1 MTEFRK
7 TIRWQLIINSFW
19 VLTKIKGARVNYL
32 KMIVFTNILYLFI
45 RYSFLNHQISFI
57 IILSK
62 IVNNA
67 ILYQHIQGSK
77 MWWYFPND
85 TQSLWNIWDID
96 LGLTQHICDI
106 IRPAAPPLSA
116 RNYEIRKFLWTGND
130 IRNVRQQ
137 QICCTQSEVLS
148 KIPNTVE
155 TFHY

>member
-1 MTEFRK
+1 M
-7 TIRWQLIINSFW
+7 IINSFW
-19 VLTKIKGARVNYL
+19 VLTKIKWARVNYFKRISL
-32 KMIVFTNILYLFI
+32 TNILFLFI
-45 RYSFLNHQISFI
+45 RYSFLKHQLSYI

-62 IVNNA
+62 IDNNA
-67 ILYQHIQGSK
+67 ILYQHIQCSK
-77 MWWYFPND
+77 VAEMWWYFPND

-155 TFHY
+155 TFSLF